1 MIYWCA
7 FLLVCSIL
15 LSSSLLKAVANAGLN
30 KPEYKSN
37 VAILGVVPVPQLQQ
51 ISDLFFQIC
60 RLSISSG
67 GPNKGTCESLMLYNY
82 NANSQETR

>member
-1 MIYWCA
+1 ML

-60 RLSISSG
+60 HLSISSG
-67 GPNKGTCESLMLYNY
+67 GSNKGTCESLMLYNY